1 MFNFLPLTAVVWAV
15 LIGSFPASVHPFV
28 HRPNGAKELS
38 TAFGGARPTSSQF
51 SLSKVRAIARGGST
65 GSSTLALSVDQSDV
79 QHLIFE
85 LSKEEVRA
93 LQTYSEECASW
104 KEGAAQPEFA
114 YPDLAKKIKE
124 VYDENGVVLVRGLMD
139 EILLENLIE
148 AGLHV
153 LQKEKMAFDTD
164 AFNSVKFGPVFGGPT
179 VGISGATPT
188 NEDILLSSFRS
199 AALKSPVSSCI
210 GALLLDL
217 GSHLGSTDESSNLRL
232 LNDVFLAKGG
242 NDESYCGWH
251 IDDAVF
257 WPCSPRHSPPGV
269 NAWIAMDDIPA
280 KYGGAMAVIPKSH
293 KAEWSGEAQHAIGH
307 TITHPPEGFANPG
320 ELFQTLSKTCEI
332 ATISPKLNDR
342 MEQEGILFDFQKGDV
357 LMMNRFTWHRSVQV
371 TPEGKKY
378 FANKEDDNDSS
389 EIVLKRYTIRYEIG
403 STPLIRGAAMHPSIL
418 YDASNSGK
426 KIDDAVA
433 SSGPF
438 FPKCWPAVSEDEML
452 QLPEMVDV
460 KLPKAQEK
468 REAMMAELMAKL
480 GPPTK

>member
-1 MFNFLPLTAVVWAV
+1 MFNFLPLTAAVWAV
-15 LIGSFPASVHPFV
+15 LFGLFPASVHPFV
-28 HRPNGAKELS
+28 HRLNEAKELS
-38 TAFGGARPTSSQF
+38 TVFGGARSARSQF
-51 SLSKVRAIARGGST
+51 SLSKVTEIARGGNT
-65 GSSTLALSVDQSDV
+65 AISSLALSVDQSKV

-124 VYDENGVVLVRGLMD
+124 VYDENGVVLVRGLID
-139 EILLENLIE
+139 DTLLENLIE

-153 LQKEKMAFDTD
+153 LQNEKMT
-164 AFNSVKFGPVFGGPT
+164 FNVDSFKSIKFGPVFGGPT
-179 VGISGATPT
+179 VEIPGATPT
-188 NEDILLSSFRS
+188 DEDILLTSFRS
-199 AALKSPVSSCI
+199 VALKSPVSSCI

-217 GSHLGSTDESSNLRL
+217 GSHYGSVDESSNLRL

-269 NAWIAMDDIPA
+269 NAWISMDDIAA

-293 KAEWSGEAQHAIGH
+293 KAEWSAEAQQAIGH

-371 TPEGKKY
+371 TPEGKKH
-378 FANKEDDNDSS
+378 FANKQEDNDSS
-389 EIVLKRYTIRYEIG
+389 EIVLKRYTIRYEVG
-403 STPLIRGAAMHPSIL
+403 STPLIQGAAIHPSIL

-426 KIDDAVA
+426 KIDDVVA

-438 FPKCWPAVSEDEML
+438 FPKCWPAVSKSEML

-460 KLPKAQEK
+460 KLPKAQEN
-468 REAMMAELMAKL
+468 REAMMAKL
-480 GPPTK
+480 RPPTK